1 LQLEHKIT
9 YKPFGDGAIL
19 VAWDAEISISIS
31 DDILEF
37 QQKIKALKDVNIADV
52 IIGYCSL
59 TVVFKN
65 SGIDYLSAVK
75 NLKKLHTSE
84 YKGVK
89 KTPIIWEIPVCY
101 DLDFGIDLQEMAHKA
116 NLKVSEIMKLHS
128 QKCYRVYFIGFLPGF
143 LYLGGLHKQLFFERK
158 ANPRLNV
165 PKGAVAIGGEQT
177 GVYPT
182 ESAGG
187 WNIIGKTPVNFFNIN
202 EDNPC
207 FAEAGDFIK
216 FVPIDK
222 NQFLQIE
229 KEVKD
234 ASYKISKTLHNA

>member
-1 LQLEHKIT
+1 MQLKYKIT
-9 YKPFGDGAIL
+9 YKPFGDAAIL
-19 VAWDAEISISIS
+19 VAWDAEISVSIS

-37 QQKIKALKDVNIADV
+37 QQKIKALKDGNIADV
-52 IIGYCSL
+52 IIGYSSL

-65 SGIDYLSAVK
+65 SRIDYLSVVK
-75 NLKKLHTSE
+75 NLKQLHSSE

-89 KTPIIWEIPVCY
+89 KTPIIWEVPVCY
-101 DLDFGIDLQEMAHKA
+101 DLEFGVDLQEMANKA
-116 NLKVSEIMKLHS
+116 NLEVSEIVKLHS
-128 QKCYRVYFIGFLPGF
+128 QKRYRVYFIGFLPGF
-143 LYLGGLHKQLFFERK
+143 LYLGGLQKQLFFERK

-202 EDNPC
+202 EANPC
-207 FAEAGDFIK
+207 FAKAGDFIK
-216 FVPIDK
+216 FKSISLDEFQQLEK
-222 NQFLQIE
+222 EIIE
-229 KEVKD
+229 KK
-234 ASYKISKTLHNA
+234 SQISKTLFND

>member
-1 LQLEHKIT
+1 LKHKTT
-9 YKPFGDGAIL
+9 YKPFGDAAIL
-19 VAWDAEISISIS
+19 VAWDAKISVSIS
-31 DDILEF
+31 DDILRF
-37 QQKIKALKDVNIADV
+37 RQKIIALKDSNIADV
-52 IIGYCSL
+52 IVGYSSL

-65 SGIDYLSAVK
+65 SRIDYLSAVK
-75 NLKKLHTSE
+75 NLKETYNSE
-84 YKGVK
+84 YQDFK

-101 DLDFGIDLQEMAHKA
+101 DLEFGIDLQEMSKKA
-116 NLKVSEIMKLHS
+116 NLEVSEIIKLHS
-128 QKCYRVYFIGFLPGF
+128 QKRYRVYFIGFLPGF

-177 GVYPT
+177 GVYPA

-202 EDNPC
+202 EHTPC
-207 FAEAGDFIK
+207 FAKAGDFIK

-222 NQFLQIE
+222 DQFLQIE

-234 ASYKISKTLHNA
+234 TSYKISKTLYNA

>member
-1 LQLEHKIT
+1 
-9 YKPFGDGAIL
+9 
-19 VAWDAEISISIS
+19 
-31 DDILEF
+31 
-37 QQKIKALKDVNIADV
+37 
-52 IIGYCSL
+52 
-59 TVVFKN
+59 
-65 SGIDYLSAVK
+65 
-75 NLKKLHTSE
+75 
-84 YKGVK
+84 
-89 KTPIIWEIPVCY
+89 
-101 DLDFGIDLQEMAHKA
+101 
-116 NLKVSEIMKLHS
+116 
-128 QKCYRVYFIGFLPGF
+128 